1 MRTKQRL
8 NQKLKPT
15 DPAGRRTAAVLSGA
29 AKGNAPSPVRKA
41 QKNDDLAA
49 KMTITPNTPENSKE
63 TNYNHQGRLF
73 QTLPTRARPPQPK
86 HKGAQA
92 RKRSFTYLET
102 EHHKRKIKPKWL
114 WKLPQWRRLNRA
126 LRVSSPR
133 PLKLTPQ
140 DTKAQLKQQ
149 VEAYV
154 GGSRC
159 SLARSVRSLQLCT
172 SSSESSPSPPPVTPG
187 RTRRAT
193 RVYRTPRY
201 LKQLEWNQALHNE
214 RKQAQRLDQQGSK
227 MTQSSA
233 DSSAVKGT
241 SECLDHMGLT
251 YQREKR
257 KKSLLTARGLPAT
270 KKLSRKTSRKLWR
283 RQLDSSSSD
292 SPVSECSANATPLC
306 ARSMSSSSPGSL
318 SCPASDTL
326 TSPQDA
332 PSTNIKPAPAK
343 IPSVLKKYAN
353 SVSGLKGQ
361 KKSEAA
367 SCTLA
372 DVSFLDITTSLGAF
386 SPTHKTPKSPR
397 TLKKV
402 HFKDSPN
409 PGDSPCAST
418 TQISDKT
425 SKSETTVSRPDQSRL
440 PSSRDVCK
448 CKKSSVKH
456 PESSALTKHKVQV
469 NTCGDFELRRKCQL
483 DMSDLSQKVS
493 RPLQSVSEMIP
504 LPKPVQRKTQR
515 PKNPHQRKKGIKRV
529 CQTAS
534 NSPSQTVTRLQAQPQ
549 AQFKTVSP
557 ERSEKFPAF
566 KATLNTFKWPCS
578 ASQENLKTISLT
590 PGDNCAR
597 RMRTPFRK
605 PDTPRPKSCPK
616 FLKWKKVLERRAR
629 HAATSVSRCQGQSSE
644 KNAELLAVVFGNL
657 TEHSPEQNF
666 NSCDSSIGKS
676 TKNYSH
682 TFRSVLG
689 DENSYNVEQSHSG
702 KGKITARQYSA
713 SESVMQSLPSSDSI
727 QAAAQK
733 EMIEWSSSSSSP
745 ELTQAIFRSI
755 KFIDCVQLEEA
766 EHASINTTCHPIPS
780 PDSSAFGMD
789 ARQQSVSQRTS
800 LSGCMYY
807 IIEPLEP
814 TQPALDQD
822 AFRYLQPGP
831 CRKSQGEG
839 GDHTQPLVQQPLS
852 EQEKNG

>member
-8 NQKLKPT
+8 NQKLKLT
-15 DPAGRRTAAVLSGA
+15 DTAGRRTPAALLSGA
-29 AKGNAPSPVRKA
+29 ANANAPSPVRKA

-49 KMTITPNTPENSKE
+49 KMTITSNTPENRKE
-63 TNYNHQGRLF
+63 TNHNRQGSLS
-73 QTLPTRARPPQPK
+73 QALPTRERPPQPK
-86 HKGAQA
+86 RKGAQA
-92 RKRSFTYLET
+92 RKRSFTCLET

-126 LRVSSPR
+126 LRVPSPR
-133 PLKLTPQ
+133 PL
-140 DTKAQLKQQ
+140 
-149 VEAYV
+149 
-154 GGSRC
+154 
-159 SLARSVRSLQLCT
+159 
-172 SSSESSPSPPPVTPG
+172 
-187 RTRRAT
+187 
-193 RVYRTPRY
+193 
-201 LKQLEWNQALHNE
+201 
-214 RKQAQRLDQQGSK
+214 K

-233 DSSAVKGT
+233 DSFAVKGT
-241 SECLDHMGLT
+241 PECLDHVGLT

-270 KKLSRKTSRKLWR
+270 KKLSRKTRRKLWR

-306 ARSMSSSSPGSL
+306 ARSMSSSSRGSL
-318 SCPASDTL
+318 SCPVSDTL
-326 TSPQDA
+326 TSPQGA

-367 SCTLA
+367 SCKLA

-386 SPTHKTPKSPR
+386 SPTQKTPKSPR

-425 SKSETTVSRPDQSRL
+425 SKLESTVSPPSQSRL
-440 PSSRDVCK
+440 PSSCDVCK
-448 CKKSSVKH
+448 CKKSSVRH
-456 PESSALTKHKVQV
+456 PESSALTKHEVQV
-469 NTCGDFELRRKCQL
+469 KTSGDFELRRKLQL
-483 DMSDLSQKVS
+483 DKSDLFQKVS
-493 RPLQSVSEMIP
+493 RPLQSVSMMIP
-504 LPKPVQRKTQR
+504 SPKPVQRKTQR

-534 NSPSQTVTRLQAQPQ
+534 NSPSQMVTRLQAQPQ

-557 ERSEKFPAF
+557 KRSEKLPAS

-605 PDTPRPKSCPK
+605 PDTPRPKSCPE
-616 FLKWKKVLERRAR
+616 FLKWKKVLEQRAR
-629 HAATSVSRCQGQSSE
+629 HAATSVSRCQGRSSE
-644 KNAELLAVVFGNL
+644 KNAELPTVVFGNL
-657 TEHSPEQNF
+657 TEHSPEQSF

-676 TKNYSH
+676 TKKYSH
-682 TFRSVLG
+682 TFRPALG

-713 SESVMQSLPSSDSI
+713 SDSATRTLPSSNST
-727 QAAAQK
+727 QAAQK
-733 EMIEWSSSSSSP
+733 ETIEWSSSSSSP
-745 ELTQAIFRSI
+745 ELTQAIFRSM

-766 EHASINTTCHPIPS
+766 EHASISTACHGIPS

-789 ARQQSVSQRTS
+789 ARQQSVSQRRS
-800 LSGCMYY
+800 ISGCMYY

-822 AFRYLQPGP
+822 ASLYLQLGP
-831 CRKSQGEG
+831 CRTSQGEG
-839 GDHTQPLVQQPLS
+839 GDHTQPLIQQPLS

>member
-8 NQKLKPT
+8 NQKIKLT
-15 DPAGRRTAAVLSGA
+15 DTAGRRTPAAVLSGA
-29 AKGNAPSPVRKA
+29 ANGNAPSPVRKA

-49 KMTITPNTPENSKE
+49 KTTITSNTPGNSKE
-63 TNYNHQGRLF
+63 TNHNHQGRLS
-73 QTLPTRARPPQPK
+73 QTLPTRERPPHSK
-86 HKGAQA
+86 RKGAQA

-114 WKLPQWRRLNRA
+114 WKLPHWRRLNRA
-126 LRVSSPR
+126 LRVPSPR
-133 PLKLTPQ
+133 PLKLRPQ
-140 DTKAQLKQQ
+140 DTEAQLKQQ

-187 RTRRAT
+187 RTRRVT

-201 LKQLEWNQALHNE
+201 LKQLEWIQALHSE

-227 MTQSSA
+227 MTA

-257 KKSLLTARGLPAT
+257 KKSSLTAQGLPVT
-270 KKLSRKTSRKLWR
+270 NKSSRKTSRKLWR
-283 RQLDSSSSD
+283 CQLDSSSSE
-292 SPVSECSANATPLC
+292 SPVSECSANTTPLC
-306 ARSMSSSSPGSL
+306 AHSMSSSSPGSL

-326 TSPQDA
+326 TSPQGA
-332 PSTNIKPAPAK
+332 PSANIKPAPAK

-353 SVSGLKGQ
+353 RVSGLKGQ
-361 KKSEAA
+361 KSEAA

-372 DVSFLDITTSLGAF
+372 TV
-386 SPTHKTPKSPR
+386 
-397 TLKKV
+397 KKV

-409 PGDSPCAST
+409 PCAT

-425 SKSETTVSRPDQSRL
+425 SKSVSTVSPPSQSRL
-440 PSSRDVCK
+440 PSICDVCK
-448 CKKSSVKH
+448 CKKRTVSHS
-456 PESSALTKHKVQV
+456 ESSALTKHEVQFK
-469 NTCGDFELRRKCQL
+469 TFGDFELRRKRQS

-493 RPLQSVSEMIP
+493 HPLQSASEMIP
-504 LPKPVQRKTQR
+504 SPKPVQRKTQR
-515 PKNPHQRKKGIKRV
+515 PENPHQRKKGIKRV

-534 NSPSQTVTRLQAQPQ
+534 NSPSQTDTRLQAQPQ

-557 ERSEKFPAF
+557 KRSEKLPAS

-590 PGDNCAR
+590 PGDNCTR

-605 PDTPRPKSCPK
+605 PDTPRPKSCPE
-616 FLKWKKVLERRAR
+616 FLKWKKVLEQRAR
-629 HAATSVSRCQGQSSE
+629 HTATSVSRCQGRFSE
-644 KNAELLAVVFGNL
+644 KNAELPTVVFGNL
-657 TEHSPEQNF
+657 TEHSPEQSF
-666 NSCDSSIGKS
+666 NSCDSSISKY
-676 TKNYSH
+676 TKKYSH
-682 TFRSVLG
+682 TFRPALG
-689 DENSYNVEQSHSG
+689 DENSYKVEQSHVG

-713 SESVMQSLPSSDSI
+713 SESATQNLPSSNSI

-745 ELTQAIFRSI
+745 ELTQAIFRSM
-755 KFIDCVQLEEA
+755 KFFDDVQLEEA
-766 EHASINTTCHPIPS
+766 EHASINTACHPIPS

-800 LSGCMYY
+800 LSGCLYY

-822 AFRYLQPGP
+822 AFGYLQLGP
-831 CRKSQGEG
+831 YRTSQGEG
-839 GDHTQPLVQQPLS
+839 GDLAQPLIQQPLS
-852 EQEKNG
+852 EQEKNCRAAQSHLEKGSASDT